1 MRGTLMRP
9 HPALLLI
16 VLTSGVLFCA
26 CGTAGFGASDAVS
39 PAEAAAAPARSQA
52 DVATTVEPTASE
64 TVTAAP
70 ASEVATTTVA
80 VASAGDNRAAWL
92 GVDSAA
98 QTFAGHLDEATQS
111 IASCQTDAAAGA
123 NFGTC
128 IGKAFTAIAA
138 AGTEL
143 VATLD
148 AGMAKSTGACWDALG
163 AMRTA
168 TKTMSDDYQSAVSI
182 QDLTSLE
189 TAYAQIGNDAGAY
202 ADAAMLAA
210 SSCST
215 G

>member
-1 MRGTLMRP
+1 MRP

-39 PAEAAAAPARSQA
+39 PAEASAAPDRSQA
-52 DVATTVEPTASE
+52 DVAATTELATTAPAATASAA
-64 TVTAAP
+64 TAP
-70 ASEVATTTVA
+70 ASEVATTTD
-80 VASAGDNRAAWL
+80 SGDNRAAWL
-92 GVDSAA
+92 TIDSAA

-123 NFGTC
+123 NFSAC

-138 AGTEL
+138 AGTKL

-148 AGMAKSTGACWDALG
+148 EGMATSTGACGDALG

-202 ADAAMLAA
+202 ADAALLA
-210 SSCST
+210 SSSCAI

>member
-1 MRGTLMRP
+1 MRP

-39 PAEAAAAPARSQA
+39 PAEASAAPDRSQA
-52 DVATTVEPTASE
+52 DVAATTEPTATE
-64 TVTAAP
+64 TVAAAP
-70 ASEVATTTVA
+70 ASEPPTTTVA
-80 VASAGDNRAAWL
+80 AASAGDNRAAWL
-92 GVDSAA
+92 TIDSAA

-123 NFGTC
+123 NFSAC

-138 AGTEL
+138 AGTKL

-148 AGMAKSTGACWDALG
+148 EGMATSTGACGDALG

-182 QDLTSLE
+182 QNLTSLD

-210 SSCST
+210 STCST

>member
-1 MRGTLMRP
+1 MRP
-9 HPALLLI
+9 HPALLLMI
-16 VLTSGVLFCA
+16 LTSGVLLCA
-26 CGTAGFGASDAVS
+26 CGTASFGASDAAS
-39 PAEAAAAPARSQA
+39 PAEAAPAPARTQA
-52 DVATTVEPTASE
+52 DVAATTAPAATAS
-64 TVTAAP
+64 AASAP
-70 ASEVATTTVA
+70 ASEAATTTD
-80 VASAGDNRAAWL
+80 SGGNRAAWL

-138 AGTEL
+138 AGTAL

-148 AGMAKSTGACWDALG
+148 EGMATSTGACRDALG

-168 TKTMSDDYQSAVSI
+168 TKTMSDDYHSAVSI

-210 SSCST
+210 TSCAI